1 MRTVKPR
8 SIRTPHQLL
17 QTVCFV
23 PGKRKPLLFS
33 KFNPLNTESPLI
45 LTLSVQQ
52 KTEASASG
60 NAVPVK
66 QEKQAAKNKGASTY
80 ETPKKK
86 KKPANEEL
94 QVIEACGFFNPLY
107 QTRAKVEQCTDI
119 TKNKGAPTYET
130 PKKREKP
137 VNEELQVV
145 EACGFFNPLY
155 QTQAKVEQFTDIT
168 KNKGAP
174 TYEKPKKKEKPV
186 NEELQVVEACG
197 FFNPLYQTRAQEKE
211 FTDITSIFTPRRPQ
225 PEKKLDKELPGV
237 TDC

>member
-52 KTEASASG
+52 KTEARASG
-60 NAVPVK
+60 DAVPVK
-66 QEKQAAKNKGASTY
+66 QEKQDAKNKGALTY

-94 QVIEACGFFNPLY
+94 QV
-107 QTRAKVEQCTDI
+107 
-119 TKNKGAPTYET
+119 
-130 PKKREKP
+130 
-137 VNEELQVV
+137 V
-145 EACGFFNPLY
+145 EACGFFNPLC
-155 QTQAKVEQFTDIT
+155 QTRAKVEQFTDIT

-174 TYEKPKKKEKPV
+174 TYKKPKKKEKPV

-197 FFNPLYQTRAQEKE
+197 FFNPLYQTRAQAQEKE

-225 PEKKLDKELPGV
+225 PEKKLDEEPGV
-237 TDC
+237 TDF